1 LRKGE
6 WMDEQEQSIPN
17 VCEAKSAADEYLRGL
32 GEVETRYEM
41 QVQDLEN
48 EVSLLHGQINVLESK
63 NYGLQV
69 AVDHLEDQL
78 KKAKKDCYDP
88 DSPEAMAGE
97 VSAPPTNNQGT
108 ASGSGPF

>member
-1 LRKGE
+1 
-6 WMDEQEQSIPN
+6 MDEESRQGHGDLN
-17 VCEAKSAADEYLRGL
+17 SAIGAAQRFAEIISG
-32 GEVETRYEM
+32 VET
-41 QVQDLEN
+41 DLEQQVATLEG
-48 EVSLLHGQINVLESK
+48 EVSLLTAK
-63 NYGLQV
+63 NYGLEV

-97 VSAPPTNNQGT
+97 VSAPPTKNEGT